1 MLSIIVYKEKYT
13 VMNSLKPKNNNLFNL
28 RIINKYITFLCLLI
42 LVGIS
47 PSKSVASQSF
57 PGDEFSLPKPDV
69 SRGMP
74 LNLTLKSRRSHRRY
88 SKKAISLNELSQLL
102 WSGQGVTNFFGF
114 RTAPSA
120 GALHPLEIY
129 VVVSNVDQLSPG
141 IYHYKPRSH
150 ELVLI
155 VKGDHQKQLAQS
167 ANQQSSIKK
176 SAATFIITGDISRV
190 ERKYKQRAKRYL
202 HIEAGTAVQ
211 NIYLQAVSL
220 KLGTVFIGTFKD
232 NEVTQLMQLPA
243 DHKPLGLMPIG
254 HLP

>member
-1 MLSIIVYKEKYT
+1 
-13 VMNSLKPKNNNLFNL
+13 MNSLKYKKINLFNL
-28 RIINKYITFLCLLI
+28 IIINKFIIFLYLLI
-42 LVGIS
+42 LVGFA
-47 PSKSVASQSF
+47 PSESIASQPI

-69 SRGMP
+69 SHGTP